1 MPVSIF
7 LNLPLI
13 VWMGAVQ
20 ILRDAM
26 QDERLGAQRMPDPD
40 DLLTNRENVIAFPP
54 AFSPRPVALGN

>member
-20 ILRDAM
+20 IVLHALH
-26 QDERLGAQRMPDPD
+26 DERLGAQRVPDPD
-40 DLLTNRENVIAFPP
+40 DLLANRKNVIAFPP
-54 AFSPRPVALGN
+54 AA

>member
-20 ILRDAM
+20 IVLDAM
-26 QDERLGAQRMPDPD
+26 HDECLGAQRMPAPD

-54 AFSPRPVALGN
+54 AA